1 MRTTKKADVIH
12 EEDEYLDF
20 ILGGPGGFTK
30 KQSTLKDQGRQM
42 SIKNIKKSGTMKKIP
57 VSKTSVSPELKQLN
71 NSSSEL
77 VPPKPKIKKEK
88 TIDDPFSFKPKKAS
102 AFGKVKMASWAL
114 VALKNTNLTKNATD
128 DDSEQQ

>member
-57 VSKTSVSPELKQLN
+57 VSKTSVSPELK
-71 NSSSEL
+71 
-77 VPPKPKIKKEK
+77 
-88 TIDDPFSFKPKKAS
+88 
-102 AFGKVKMASWAL
+102 
-114 VALKNTNLTKNATD
+114 
-128 DDSEQQ
+128 